1 MFSKKK
7 TLKTKTGQGRARESI
22 QICFLKKNSEK
33 IFPGK
38 GQGKGE
44 YSDLF
49 SKRKTVTKYSLGK
62 GRARESIQICVLQ

>member
-7 TLKTKTGQGRARESI
+7 TLKKMGQGRARESI
-22 QICFLKKNSEK
+22 QICFLKKNFEK

-44 YSDLF
+44 YSDLC
-49 SKRKTVTKYSLGK
+49 SAMKTLKTYSLERAGQ
-62 GRARESIQICVLQ
+62 GRVFRFVF